1 MPEPLTILTIDS
13 AECAAKSGGSLAVQ
27 RLMLREADLLV
38 VHVQPRVEE
47 LPPLCDLAAGLL
59 TPPRGVVRFMG
70 CDWRDAGAYR
80 QAAMRGLTGR
90 VFGGQAWVSNLSVSE
105 NVLLP
110 RRHHTRRP
118 ERDLLD
124 DAAALGREFGL
135 RELPSDRPETV
146 RPHDLIRWQ
155 WVRAFLG
162 APKLLLL
169 EEPER
174 DAWNEH
180 RPLLRERTCRRAA
193 EGAAVIWVTR
203 DGDAW
208 RGGGSPAVLHA
219 TVADGNLSLESG
231 C

>member
-1 MPEPLTILTIDS
+1 MPILTIDS
-13 AECAAKSGGSLAVQ
+13 AECAGRSGGTLAVQ
-27 RLMLREADLLV
+27 RLTLRGATMLV
-38 VHVQPRVEE
+38 VHVPPRAEE

-59 TPPRGVVRFMG
+59 APARGVVRFMG
-70 CDWRDAGAYR
+70 SEWRDTGAYR
-80 QAAMRGLTGR
+80 QAAMRGLIGR
-90 VFGGQAWVSNLSVSE
+90 VFEGPAWVSNLSVSE

-118 ERDLLD
+118 ERDLLE

-135 RELPSDRPETV
+135 QALPPDRPEAV

-162 APKLLLL
+162 GPKLLLL

-174 DAWNEH
+174 EAWNEH
-180 RPLLRERTCRRAA
+180 RPLLRELTRRRAG
-193 EGAAVIWVTR
+193 EGSAVVWVTR
-203 DGDAW
+203 DEEAW
-208 RGGGSPAVLHA
+208 RGECSPAVLHA